1 MGGGL
6 MQLVAYGAQDVY
18 LTGNPQITLFKTVF
32 RKSTNFSVESIQQ
45 DIRGYKNYGERI
57 ISPIAHDG
65 DLITDIYI
73 EIDELGTCG
82 DEGRPNAGSAYFDE
96 IELEIGGDIVDT
108 HYGHWIETLAQLQE
122 DNPYGKISSDA
133 TTRTGFTK
141 FQKMAC
147 MGGVSGTP
155 NIKRE
160 KMFIPLKFWFCG
172 NNGQAL
178 PLVSLQYHEVAINFS
193 LNTQSATTKKTGTY
207 TFPEF
212 KVWVDF
218 VYLDTDERRRFASN
232 DHEYLIEQLQFQE
245 FGGGTIHELDLN
257 HPVKELIWIGK
268 PPTEDN
274 YSSTHGPTT
283 PITLIGGEYTIELNN
298 QSRFK
303 KRDTKYFTRT
313 QIQEYHDGFG
323 GVNHSNSIGVYS
335 FALNPK
341 EHQPSG
347 TCNFSRINTAKLIHN
362 NPETYGLYLYAIN
375 YNILRISKGMAN
387 VVYAN

>member
-18 LTGNPQITLFKTVF
+18 LTSNPQITLFKSVF
-32 RKSTNFSVESIQQ
+32 RKSTNFSIESIQQ
-45 DIRGYKNYGERI
+45 DIRGTKNYGDRI

-65 DLITDIYI
+65 DLITDIYV
-73 EIDELGTCG
+73 EIDELGACG

-108 HYGHWIETLAQLQE
+108 HYGHWLEVLSQIKE
-122 DNPYGKISSDA
+122 DNPYGKLSTDA
-133 TTRTGFTK
+133 ATRTGFTK

-147 MGGVSGTP
+147 MGGITGTP
-155 NIKRE
+155 NIQRE

-178 PLVSLQYHEVAINFS
+178 PIVSLQYHEVTINFKF
-193 LNTQSATTKKTGTY
+193 NPQSATTKNTGTF

-245 FGGGTIHELDLN
+245 YGKETEHDLDFN
-257 HPVKELIWIGK
+257 HPVKEIIWVGK
-268 PPTEDN
+268 PPSQSG
-274 YSSTHGPTT
+274 YSITNGPTT
-283 PITLIGGEYTIELNN
+283 PVTLVGGEYNIEFNN
-298 QSRFK
+298 EPRLK
-303 KRDTKYFTRT
+303 KRHLKYFTQS
-313 QIQEYHDGFG
+313 QIYDHHSGFG
-323 GVNHSNSIGVYS
+323 GINQPESIAVYS
-335 FALNPK
+335 FAINP
-341 EHQPSG
+341 EFHQPSG
-347 TCNFSRINTAKLIHN
+347 TCNFSRLDTARLVHDKS
-362 NPETYGLYLYAIN
+362 ETNGLYIYAIN
-375 YNILRISKGMAN
+375 YNILKISKGMAN
-387 VVYAN
+387 LLYAN